1 MYTTKMYTTKMYTTK
16 AANYVILELETNKKL
31 KKLRTTIAPL
41 QKYYSILSNIL
52 KTFTSEHSPVHIYSK
67 CTILLSTIR
76 FFLQI

>member
-1 MYTTKMYTTKMYTTK
+1 MYTTKMYTTK

-31 KKLRTTIAPL
+31 KKLRITIPPL

-52 KTFTSEHSPVHIYSK
+52 KTFTSEHSPVQIYSK

-76 FFLQI
+76 FFYRYKK